1 MNWEEI
7 EAIMEQALKNVLYEI
22 KEDNSISAA
31 LDKAWNRGATSMMN
45 ETMLLIL
52 KRESDQIRKEA

>member
-22 KEDNSISAA
+22 QEDNSIGTE

-45 ETMLLIL
+45 ETLLLIL